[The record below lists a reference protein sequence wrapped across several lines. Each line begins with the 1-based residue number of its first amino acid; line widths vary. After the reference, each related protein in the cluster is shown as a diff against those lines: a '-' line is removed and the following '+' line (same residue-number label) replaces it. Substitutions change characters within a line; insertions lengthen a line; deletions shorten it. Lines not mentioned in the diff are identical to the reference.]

1 MGETSMNEIKSIK
14 QYSKLIS
21 IELSGMD
28 KQALFDHYLQQ
39 KHQVARHFEDLEY
52 LNTINIQYSEI
63 LSNVTERGYSKL
75 HPLESMDVKFGRS
88 TFHHFKSFHSNSFNT
103 FDYC

>member
-21 IELSGMD
+21 IERSQINMIDRL
-28 KQALFDHYLQQ
+28 
-39 KHQVARHFEDLEY
+39 FEDLEY

-63 LSNVTERGYSKL
+63 LSNVTERG
-75 HPLESMDVKFGRS
+75 
-88 TFHHFKSFHSNSFNT
+88 
-103 FDYC
+103 